1 MTFMKKIILLALIL
15 AGLFYSPVLSA
26 QAKDKEKEAITSTL
40 MHYIEGTSDGFP
52 DRIKKAFHPDLN
64 LYSVNADGTLKTW
77 NGKDYISRFKPGV
90 KNNRVGKILMIDRE
104 NDAATAKVE
113 IKMGERLYIDYF
125 LLLKLEGTWT
135 IIHKS
140 YTRKN

>member
-1 MTFMKKIILLALIL
+1 M
-15 AGLFYSPVLSA
+15 
-26 QAKDKEKEAITSTL
+26 L
-40 MHYIEGTSDGFP
+40 MVDQ
-52 DRIKKAFHPDLN
+52 
-64 LYSVNADGTLKTW
+64 
-77 NGKDYISRFKPGV
+77 
-90 KNNRVGKILMIDRE
+90 E

-140 YTRKN
+140 YTRKE